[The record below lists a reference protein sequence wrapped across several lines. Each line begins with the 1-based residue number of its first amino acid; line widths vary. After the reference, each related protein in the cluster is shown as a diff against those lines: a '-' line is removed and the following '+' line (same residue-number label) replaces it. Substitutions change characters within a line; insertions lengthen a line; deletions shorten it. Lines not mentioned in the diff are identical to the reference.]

1 MKNLL
6 IFFSLLFTTQLVAQN
21 VTNAEA
27 ADKAFQAGI
36 MEGSI
41 LQGFVD
47 DPLTIRIVDPA
58 NHGDLDATG
67 LQNAANVT
75 VTYNRIIAALTADF
89 GDLPRLIAQA
99 DSLNA
104 LAEVTQDL
112 EIGLAFRTSFST
124 FESMAL
130 LLGYNLNE
138 KLRLGYAFDLNTAQ
152 LRNNNN
158 NTHEIVLNY
167 CFTLQITPPPIIRLV
182 DPRRLDRDD
191 SVE

>member
-104 LAEVTQDL
+104 LADSLFSKVAGLENTITGLEADDDSIPFGKTIEAESGQLVTFIEVIPCSKGNIFSL
-112 EIGLAFRTSFST
+112 EIRGDGVNPYYIKTDQEEAAQNHFEIFRI
-124 FESMAL
+124 
-130 LLGYNLNE
+130 
-138 KLRLGYAFDLNTAQ
+138 K
-152 LRNNNN
+152 
-158 NTHEIVLNY
+158 
-167 CFTLQITPPPIIRLV
+167 
-182 DPRRLDRDD
+182 
-191 SVE
+191 